1 MILDYFWIILAA
13 APDPRKIHDFPRFG
27 KLLQNIGFHKE
38 KTLFFHVL
46 RAFAYPSPRAWFLTP
61 RNLEGFGTSDVLFI
75 ENARKMRFR
84 PPNPL
89 LEWFRARLRV
99 SNAH

>member
-46 RAFAYPSPRAWFLTP
+46 RAFCLSLPTSMVSDTSKLD
-61 RNLEGFGTSDVLFI
+61 GFDTRDVF
-75 ENARKMRFR
+75 F
-84 PPNPL
+84 
-89 LEWFRARLRV
+89 V
-99 SNAH
+99 SNTRK